1 MEGIVKRT
9 ASSYKETMEELAE
22 EEVMQVDT
30 PSIFGPDAKAPKSIF
45 GPDEEEPAS
54 IFDLEKDTRTDE

>member
-1 MEGIVKRT
+1 
-9 ASSYKETMEELAE
+9 MEEIAAE
-22 EEVMQVDT
+22 EAAQDDT
-30 PSIFGPDAKAPKSIF
+30 SDLFGPDAKAPKSIF